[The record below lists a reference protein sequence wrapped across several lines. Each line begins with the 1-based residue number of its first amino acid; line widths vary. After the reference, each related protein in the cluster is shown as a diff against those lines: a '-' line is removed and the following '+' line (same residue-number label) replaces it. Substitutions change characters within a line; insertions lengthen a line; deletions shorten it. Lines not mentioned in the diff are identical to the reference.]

1 MPCACCRVCSG
12 QDLNLRTV
20 PVDKVALP
28 LSYPSKARIARRVRV
43 AVFPAVCQGADSPH
57 PRSGVLG
64 RVRRLLYRGGPLRAV
79 IVCPGQHDRLQDQTG
94 LT

>member
-1 MPCACCRVCSG
+1 LPSFRAVRQVPIR
-12 QDLNLRTV
+12 RT
-20 PVDKVALP
+20 
-28 LSYPSKARIARRVRV
+28 
-43 AVFPAVCQGADSPH
+43 

-64 RVRRLLYRGGPLRAV
+64 RVRRLSYRGGPLRAV